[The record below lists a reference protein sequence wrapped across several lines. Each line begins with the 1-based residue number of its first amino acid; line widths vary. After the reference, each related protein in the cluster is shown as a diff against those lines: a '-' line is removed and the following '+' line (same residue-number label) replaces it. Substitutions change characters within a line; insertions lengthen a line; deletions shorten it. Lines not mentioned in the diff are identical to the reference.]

1 MKYNDF
7 KKATTIQDSIS
18 ELGIIRDLLDADNAL
33 STLPEIKFGCR
44 KVCDYKIDKETKK
57 MALEA
62 VKEWLDKRIEELR
75 KDFEEV

>member
-33 STLPEIKFGCR
+33 STLPEIKFGSR

>member
-18 ELGIIRDLLDADNAL
+18 ELGFIRDLLDADNAL
-33 STLPEIKFGCR
+33 SNLPEIKFGR
-44 KVCDYKIDKETKK
+44 TKVSNYKIDNETKK